1 MSHVSFSVLGKEVIG
16 VWPRNADKA
25 DVNCSSLSHSG
36 NALATGDDFG
46 FVKLFEFPV
55 TEKFVSMICNVH
67 YTHAY
72 IQHMCSKKRMF
83 KFSLEGGSPPFQN
96 NFFAQMLAIYCISYC
111 ISFIFVCFQA
121 PCKRYVGHSAHVTN
135 VRFTHDD
142 RFLLST
148 GGDDCR

>member
-1 MSHVSFSVLGKEVIG
+1 MSHVSISVLGEEVIG

-83 KFSLEGGSPPFQN
+83 KFSLEGGVTTFSKQLFCSN
-96 NFFAQMLAIYCISYC
+96 
-111 ISFIFVCFQA
+111 
-121 PCKRYVGHSAHVTN
+121 VGH
-135 VRFTHDD
+135 
-142 RFLLST
+142 LLYFVLYFIHLCLFS
-148 GGDDCR
+148 GSV